1 MVQPSQ
7 VTLDP
12 RLFWSAPAGTTID
25 LSDPAMQDFYVQH
38 VLTHGRAADVR
49 ALLSRVQRPQLQQ
62 SLQRIERF
70 LRPDIRA
77 FWTEFL
83 GHPH

>member
-1 MVQPSQ
+1 MAQASKMA
-7 VTLDP
+7 LNP
-12 RLFWSAPAGTTID
+12 RLFWFAPAGTTID
-25 LSDPAMQDFYVQH
+25 LSEPAMQDFYVQH
-38 VLTHGRAADVR
+38 VLTHGRAGDIR

-62 SLQRIERF
+62 TLQRIARF

-83 GHPH
+83 GYHY